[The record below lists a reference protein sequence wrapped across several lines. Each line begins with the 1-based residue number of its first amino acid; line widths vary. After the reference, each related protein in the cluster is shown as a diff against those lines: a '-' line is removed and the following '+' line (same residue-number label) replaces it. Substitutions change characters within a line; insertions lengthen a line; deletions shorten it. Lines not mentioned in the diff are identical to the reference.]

1 MKVIPSILFI
11 LFLVFLVSCDKKS
24 SSKFSGQKAIQQQIQ
39 ALVSNADQDT
49 LSFSQKKILLDSA
62 ITLSQK
68 IGNNDLLLEASANK
82 TVLYIYESPDS
93 AKTYIDQLE
102 KLALH
107 AGSYSY
113 QGYAASLTG
122 DYYYDKSEFDR
133 AYFNYKRSNTFY
145 LHHRDSLRVGY
156 NLIRMAEI
164 HWKYN
169 DYSGSEDIVTEAL
182 KYLKSAPD
190 STYLSQSY
198 NLIGI
203 AYYQNKNYDKSI
215 EFYNKA
221 LELTKDSLAI
231 IVLENNIAS
240 AYIDSGDEQ
249 GALKKLDSLLTS
261 SVLDRHLDEKA
272 LVLNNIGYA
281 LFKKN
286 KGDGLSELQQALRI
300 NDSLG
305 INDQKIKNCLTIAEF
320 FENTDRQKAISLVK
334 KAVQLSRVSKGI
346 DGELSGLKKLIN
358 LTDGEEAKKY
368 SLEYLRLND
377 SITNVRTNAKNQ
389 FAKIKYDYSQELEQN
404 FSLKAKTAENKLVIE
419 KQKTTNTLLL
429 SAFLL
434 TAALIVFLYYILKGR
449 HKREKLE
456 EAYKVETRIA
466 AKIHDEL
473 ANDVYNTIA
482 YTEHTDF
489 SIPDNRVKL
498 LDSLEDVYSRTRN
511 ISKENSGI
519 DTGENYTAILKN
531 MLGEYQLNARKII
544 LAGIDS
550 IHWNTVEESKKIVIY
565 RILQELMVNMKKHSK
580 ASLVMVRFEFINR
593 TIKIQYSDNGV
604 GISDEKTIFRN
615 GLKNA
620 ESRIKTVEG
629 TITFDSNDSGGL
641 KVMISCPV

>member
-1 MKVIPSILFI
+1 MKVIPSIFFI

-24 SSKFSGQKAIQQQIQ
+24 PSKFSGEKAIEQQIQ
-39 ALVSNADQDT
+39 TLLSQADQDT
-49 LSFSQKKILLDSA
+49 LPFYQKNILLDSA
-62 ITLSQK
+62 ITLSKK
-68 IGNNDLLLEASANK
+68 IANENLLWHASANK
-82 TVLYIYESPDS
+82 TLLYIYESPDS

-102 KLALH
+102 KLALQKKN
-107 AGSYSY
+107 YNY

-122 DYYYDKSEFDR
+122 DYYYGKSEFEN
-133 AYFNYKRSNTFY
+133 AYLNYKRSNGLY
-145 LHHRDSLRVGY
+145 LADKDSVRIAY
-156 NLIRMAEI
+156 NFIMMSRIYKLI
-164 HWKYN
+164 N
-169 DYSGSEDIVTEAL
+169 DYSECEVAATEAL
-182 KYLKSAPD
+182 KYLKSAKD
-190 STYLSQSY
+190 SSYLREAF
-198 NLIGI
+198 NLLGI
-203 AYYQNKNYDKSI
+203 SYQNTKNYDKGI
-215 EFYNKA
+215 EFYNRA
-221 LELTKDSLAI
+221 LVFDNDTVSKL
-231 IVLENNIAS
+231 VLKNNIAS
-240 AYIDSGDEQ
+240 LYIDSGKEKL
-249 GALKKLDSLLTS
+249 ALQKLDSLLTS
-261 SVLDRHLDEKA
+261 SFLAHNLDKKA
-272 LVLNNIGYA
+272 LVLYNIGRA
-281 LFKKN
+281 RFKIN
-286 KGDGLSELQQALRI
+286 KQDGLSELQQALHI

-305 INDQKIKNCLTIAEF
+305 NTSEIVENYLIIAEL
-320 FENTDRQKAISLVK
+320 FENTDRSKAISLVN
-334 KAVQLSRVSKGI
+334 KAVQLSRVSKGV

-358 LTDGEEAKKY
+358 LTDGEDAKKY

-404 FSLKAKTAENKLVIE
+404 LSLKAKTAENKLVIE

-429 SAFLL
+429 SAFFL